1 MICDHCQRDIEP
13 LIFGG
18 YNAGGMKQV
27 VKKCPE
33 CGENVK
39 KYQPFYSYKKFKFDE
54 LRILYDKRTRHK
66 CEVLGCTNYAEEGT
80 MLHHFF
86 PKFLFG
92 KQLAEAAPKAYLC
105 KTHHMDEWHK
115 KLTPNMSIKD
125 LD

>member
-1 MICDHCQRDIEP
+1 VPRMWRER
-13 LIFGG
+13 
-18 YNAGGMKQV
+18 K
-27 VKKCPE
+27 
-33 CGENVK
+33 
-39 KYQPFYSYKKFKFDE
+39 
-54 LRILYDKRTRHK
+54 
-66 CEVLGCTNYAEEGT
+66 EVSAVL
-80 MLHHFF
+80 FIF